1 MSSTPFSQYA
11 RVDRA
16 ESSSSPLIEFSNEDL
31 ENSNRLVTY
40 DGQFGEQINSIAS
53 TSSSTQPATSIDL
66 TMSNNNFG
74 ETEHKRCWICFG
86 EDSGSEGK
94 WVKACRCS
102 LISHEECLLNW
113 ITEKQ
118 RNTALR
124 KVCNK
129 FSRNIVV

>member
-16 ESSSSPLIEFSNEDL
+16 ESSSSPPLIEFSNEDS
-31 ENSNRLVTY
+31 ENTSMVY
-40 DGQFGEQINSIAS
+40 DGQFEQINSIAS
-53 TSSSTQPATSIDL
+53 TSSSTQPATSIDF
-66 TMSNNNFG
+66 TTSNNNF
-74 ETEHKRCWICFG
+74 ETENKRCWICFG
-86 EDSGSEGK
+86 EDSDSEGK
-94 WVKACRCS
+94 WVRACRCS

-124 KVCNK
+124 KVCGTYW
-129 FSRNIVV
+129 V